1 MRRSRGR
8 TVTHAP
14 ASIDEA
20 SALLRELAGQ
30 HRTLCIT
37 GDNTPGG
44 PACVPVDETVST
56 RSLNAIVD
64 YVPADQIVTVQAG
77 MTIARLQAALRE
89 QKQRLALDPP
99 GAQRATVG
107 GNVAT
112 ASYGALRTRYGTA
125 RDVIVGMTIVRA
137 DGTLVRGGGK
147 VVKNVAGFDVP
158 KLMVG
163 THGTLA
169 MIGTVTFRLH
179 PLPEAQ
185 TEIVFPGCDAAVVR
199 SLRAAMTQAQLEP
212 SAVFALYDGT
222 SYACAVRFEGFPDGV
237 AAQRATLLKLAAR
250 EHEDATLGREHETA
264 RTSGTLQVKI
274 TAAPSMLEALHA
286 RGVVAL
292 HAALVRA
299 RTVLYPSVAAAF
311 ISGDCEDVASVL
323 GALNAARV
331 WAESAGGTLVV
342 EEAPA
347 AIRAAFN
354 AWGTPP
360 PAFALMRALKER
372 FDPDRRLNPGG
383 FVGGL

>member
-1 MRRSRGR
+1 M
-8 TVTHAP
+8 THAP
-14 ASIDEA
+14 ASLDEA
-20 SALLRELAGQ
+20 SALLRELAAKQ
-30 HRTLCIT
+30 RTLCVT
-37 GDNTPGG
+37 GDKTPGG

-99 GAQRATVG
+99 GPERATVG

-112 ASYGALRTRYGTA
+112 ASYGPLRARYGTA

-169 MIGTVTFRLH
+169 MVGTVTFRLH

-185 TEIVFPGCDAAVVR
+185 TEIVFPGCDAAVLR
-199 SLRAAMTQAQLEP
+199 SLCTAMTQAQLEP
-212 SAVFALYDGT
+212 SAVFAVYGGG
-222 SYACAVRFEGFPDGV
+222 SYALAVSFEGFPDGV
-237 AAQRATLLKLAAR
+237 AAQRATVRKLAAR
-250 EHEDATLGREHETA
+250 DDAQGATLGREHETA
-264 RTSGTLQVKI
+264 RTSGTLQLKL

-286 RGVVAL
+286 RGIVGL
-292 HAALVRA
+292 HAALARA
-299 RTVLYPSVAAAF
+299 RTVVYPSVAAAF
-311 ISGDCEDVASVL
+311 ISGECEDLASVL
-323 GALNAARV
+323 GALNAARG

-347 AIRAAFN
+347 AIRATFD